1 MNHDTDVQIADSQN
15 ARRNARALRMSTSR
29 VAIVHAMIVR
39 RDGKMNWN
47 GGQIKGERSDERVY
61 LRIG

>member
-15 ARRNARALRMSTSR
+15 ARRNARALRMNTGR
-29 VAIVHAMIVR
+29 AAIVHAMIVKA
-39 RDGKMNWN
+39 DGKRNWN
-47 GGQIKGERSDERVY
+47 DGQISEGKNDERVY